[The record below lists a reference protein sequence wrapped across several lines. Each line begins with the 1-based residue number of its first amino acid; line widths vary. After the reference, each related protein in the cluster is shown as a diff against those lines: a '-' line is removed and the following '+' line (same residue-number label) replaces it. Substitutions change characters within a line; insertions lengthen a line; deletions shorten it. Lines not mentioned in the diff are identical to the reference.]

1 MATLITCDKWDNRGK
16 PFAPEIYTSL
26 TFGGVTAFTRAPAS
40 GENKEEGRIV
50 RDQIII
56 LEVMSEEIDYGW
68 SRKPRSDLRSRR
80 DCHPR
85 LANREALKQL
95 TGQRCCPSPLRFHG

>member
-68 SRKPRSDLRSRR
+68 WKQY
-80 DCHPR
+80 
-85 LANREALKQL
+85 RESLEAIFDQDEIVIRALLIEKL
-95 TGQRCCPSPLRFHG
+95 